1 MSKPAKFFI
10 GIVLLFGAVAWIHT
24 LADMEWTHGFRFALY
39 LLAATVT
46 SGWKI
51 RIPGMQGTLS
61 ANFFYIL
68 VGIVELTL
76 VETMV
81 LGSLSVLFQYV
92 WRAQTAVTLV
102 RAAFNTANV
111 SSAIFFSYLLFHS
124 RFLLEI
130 GLDFPL
136 RLALATC
143 LYFAANTFPIAVI
156 ISLTEKKPAIATWR
170 DCYLW
175 SFAYYLVG
183 AGFAVSLHWGEA
195 FIGWQ
200 TAMLVVPIIYV
211 TYRSYDLYLARLD
224 SERNQVEIQRKHAE
238 EMAALHLRT
247 IEALALA
254 IEAKDQT
261 THDHLQRVQTYC
273 REVGAEL
280 GLPEQEMQA
289 LIAAS
294 LLHDIGKLAVPEHII
309 SKPGKLTPE
318 EFEKMKIHPVVGA
331 EILERV
337 QFPYPVVP
345 IVRHHHEKW
354 DGSGYPSGLKGEEI
368 PIGSRILS
376 AVDCLD
382 ALASDRQYRRALPL
396 EQAIQI
402 VESESGKAFDPR
414 IVEILSRRYRELER
428 KARGASV
435 VEPGRL
441 STEIRIKRGAAPAAG
456 FEIDGYGR
464 KRREPEFL
472 NTIHAAGRE
481 AQQLLEISQ
490 QLVESLSLPETM
502 GRLAERLRVVVP
514 FDSMALYLIKDKRL
528 VTEFAVGHDE
538 GMFSSLEIPLGQ
550 GLSGWVAETRKP
562 ILNGN
567 PTVEPGYLN
576 SPENFSLLQSA
587 LAVPLEGSTRVLGTL
602 ALYHKSRDA
611 FTRDHLRF
619 LLGISSH
626 LAISI
631 ENGLRYRIAEDSAGT
646 DYLTELANARALSLE
661 LEAQVQHAR
670 RNGTALAV
678 LVGDLDGFKAVNDR
692 LGHLEGNRLLRAVAV
707 KLKERSRQGDFV
719 ARMGGDEFVFV
730 LPGVSPNQGARMVQR
745 FREAA
750 EEAGR
755 ESTPPVPLSMSIG
768 ISYLPI
774 HGLDADRLLAEADR
788 LMYQDKAN
796 RGGQGLRALSSAL
809 AQPAAT
815 VKNPA

>member
-1 MSKPAKFFI
+1 
-10 GIVLLFGAVAWIHT
+10 
-24 LADMEWTHGFRFALY
+24 
-39 LLAATVT
+39 
-46 SGWKI
+46 
-51 RIPGMQGTLS
+51 
-61 ANFFYIL
+61 
-68 VGIVELTL
+68 
-76 VETMV
+76 
-81 LGSLSVLFQYV
+81 
-92 WRAQTAVTLV
+92 
-102 RAAFNTANV
+102 
-111 SSAIFFSYLLFHS
+111 
-124 RFLLEI
+124 
-130 GLDFPL
+130 
-136 RLALATC
+136 
-143 LYFAANTFPIAVI
+143 
-156 ISLTEKKPAIATWR
+156 
-170 DCYLW
+170 
-175 SFAYYLVG
+175 
-183 AGFAVSLHWGEA
+183 
-195 FIGWQ
+195 
-200 TAMLVVPIIYV
+200 
-211 TYRSYDLYLARLD
+211 
-224 SERNQVEIQRKHAE
+224 
-238 EMAALHLRT
+238 
-247 IEALALA
+247 
-254 IEAKDQT
+254 
-261 THDHLQRVQTYC
+261 
-273 REVGAEL
+273 
-280 GLPEQEMQA
+280 
-289 LIAAS
+289 
-294 LLHDIGKLAVPEHII
+294 
-309 SKPGKLTPE
+309 
-318 EFEKMKIHPVVGA
+318 
-331 EILERV
+331 
-337 QFPYPVVP
+337 
-345 IVRHHHEKW
+345 
-354 DGSGYPSGLKGEEI
+354 
-368 PIGSRILS
+368 
-376 AVDCLD
+376 
-382 ALASDRQYRRALPL
+382 
-396 EQAIQI
+396 
-402 VESESGKAFDPR
+402 
-414 IVEILSRRYRELER
+414 
-428 KARGASV
+428 
-435 VEPGRL
+435 
-441 STEIRIKRGAAPAAG
+441 
-456 FEIDGYGR
+456 
-464 KRREPEFL
+464 
-472 NTIHAAGRE
+472 
-481 AQQLLEISQ
+481 
-490 QLVESLSLPETM
+490 M

-788 LMYQDKAN
+788 LMYQDKAS